1 MINFFKKSKKEPEN
15 LEEILAGFR
24 ELKESFEK
32 IFGELS
38 ELKKKNK
45 LAIQKL
51 GIVRFNPFKEVGSDQ
66 SFSVAF
72 LDDNDNGVVITSH
85 YSREGNRV
93 YGKPIKSGESGY
105 SLSKEE
111 IDAIGMAKNP
121 ETAAFLNGKGINGK
135 KNSKKDNGKQQ
146 SKN

>member
-1 MINFFKKSKKEPEN
+1 
-15 LEEILAGFR
+15 
-24 ELKESFEK
+24 
-32 IFGELS
+32 
-38 ELKKKNK
+38 

-111 IDAIGMAKNP
+111 IDAIGMAKKP